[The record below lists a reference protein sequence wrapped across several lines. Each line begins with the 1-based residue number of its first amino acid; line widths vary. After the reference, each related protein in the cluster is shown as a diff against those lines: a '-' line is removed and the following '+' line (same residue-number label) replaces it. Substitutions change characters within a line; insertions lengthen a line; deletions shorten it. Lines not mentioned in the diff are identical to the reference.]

1 MGPLLHNWWQ
11 LRTLIQDMVAGLIL
25 LLRLRIFHLLR
36 FVFQLQV
43 IVSAELREIVSSCVQ
58 LQRFVL
64 QLQEFLRQL
73 QMQRRIKRKQI
84 AQQHL
89 DPLLKTSNK
98 GEKKKENKEEEDFE
112 QLGIEPPTSQLART
126 K

>member
-1 MGPLLHNWWQ
+1 M
-11 LRTLIQDMVAGLIL
+11 
-25 LLRLRIFHLLR
+25 
-36 FVFQLQV
+36 

-58 LQRFVL
+58 LQR
-64 QLQEFLRQL
+64 LQELLRQL

-112 QLGIEPPTSQLART
+112 LLGIEPPTSQLAQT